1 LQKQVTERQNIYG
14 ISLYITKQEVG
25 PCNKRQKKNF
35 QNQNQFFFRGDK
47 LLNAQREVWQKEK
60 KSHFRTHRKLVKEFF
75 FFFFFLGTRLASYLV
90 FCTIFYLHG
99 SSKLVN
105 FVQFFCVFLSPP
117 SQLLLFFSCLLVVA
131 LQYSVFLLFSAVDA
145 RSM

>member
-1 LQKQVTERQNIYG
+1 MHKERSG
-14 ISLYITKQEVG
+14 
-25 PCNKRQKKNF
+25 KK
-35 QNQNQFFFRGDK
+35 K
-47 LLNAQREVWQKEK
+47 K

-117 SQLLLFFSCLLVVA
+117 SQLLLLPSCCGFAVLCLPSIFCCRCAQHVKVVKCPSTPLSLLIVS
-131 LQYSVFLLFSAVDA
+131 LLLSSLYSL
-145 RSM
+145 

>member
-1 LQKQVTERQNIYG
+1 MHKERSG
-14 ISLYITKQEVG
+14 
-25 PCNKRQKKNF
+25 KK
-35 QNQNQFFFRGDK
+35 K
-47 LLNAQREVWQKEK
+47 SK

-75 FFFFFLGTRLASYLV
+75 FFFFFLGTHLASYLV

-105 FVQFFCVFLSPP
+105 FVQFFCVSLSPP